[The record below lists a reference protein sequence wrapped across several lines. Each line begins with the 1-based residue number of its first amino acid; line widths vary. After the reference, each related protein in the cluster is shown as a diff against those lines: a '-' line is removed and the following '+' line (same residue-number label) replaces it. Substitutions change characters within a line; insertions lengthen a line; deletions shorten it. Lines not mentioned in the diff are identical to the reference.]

1 MWRHGRKF
9 YTEVV
14 EHFLRMGVRCDSVEG
29 EVQRKWH
36 KFTTYW
42 IDILSDEDKKFIKF
56 VFSYIFRNTDSG
68 LNDFPSSESLTA
80 KRKRLDRLEMKFAI
94 DAELIPERS
103 NSDLQY

>member
-1 MWRHGRKF
+1 MARLYFRQYYTSIVEQYIRAVVRK
-9 YTEVV
+9 Y
-14 EHFLRMGVRCDSVEG
+14 
-29 EVQRKWH
+29 RKGAIPQEWH

-42 IDILSDEDKKFIKF
+42 IEKLSDEDKKFIQF

-80 KRKRLDRLEMKFAI
+80 KRKRLDSLEMKFAI

>member
-1 MWRHGRKF
+1 MARLYFRQYYTSIVEQYIRAVVRK
-9 YTEVV
+9 Y
-14 EHFLRMGVRCDSVEG
+14 
-29 EVQRKWH
+29 RKGAIPQEWY

-42 IDILSDEDKKFIKF
+42 IDILSDEDKKFIQF
-56 VFSYIFRNTDSG
+56 VFSYIFRDTDSG

-94 DAELIPERS
+94 DADLIPERS

>member
-1 MWRHGRKF
+1 MARLYFRQYYTSIVEQYIRAVVRK
-9 YTEVV
+9 Y
-14 EHFLRMGVRCDSVEG
+14 
-29 EVQRKWH
+29 RKGAIPHEWY

-42 IDILSDEDKKFIKF
+42 IDTLSDEDKKFIQF